1 MPLSLKQYGVNLY
14 SMNALGEQWM
24 DQTVTASTFR
34 GPPIVLVNSVINDPL
49 RPDVIAVADFADYWN
64 VPLIGF
70 DTTVV
75 ASSWATAILRNACLA
90 ATKFFTMPRIGPFPP
105 LTTATLTASLAF
117 TGPWISI
124 ETLGNGTSID
134 AWNTLAYLSFTRTY
148 QNHPYRCGMQ
158 GVSQYVITN
167 YGVIGAPPLYA
178 IASDG
183 NVVGALSRLRK
194 KWDGDAIPSVSQF
207 EALMVA
213 DGVRLGLGRL
223 CNPALIPELVL
234 MAPL

>member
-14 SMNALGEQWM
+14 SMNGLGEQWM

-64 VPLIGF
+64 APLIGF

-105 LTTATLTASLAF
+105 LTTATLTASLASPARGSPSRHSVMGPASTHGIPLRILALHGLIRIIL
-117 TGPWISI
+117 TG
-124 ETLGNGTSID
+124 
-134 AWNTLAYLSFTRTY
+134 
-148 QNHPYRCGMQ
+148 
-158 GVSQYVITN
+158 
-167 YGVIGAPPLYA
+167 
-178 IASDG
+178 
-183 NVVGALSRLRK
+183 
-194 KWDGDAIPSVSQF
+194 
-207 EALMVA
+207 VA
-213 DGVRLGLGRL
+213 CRA
-223 CNPALIPELVL
+223 CHS
-234 MAPL
+234 M